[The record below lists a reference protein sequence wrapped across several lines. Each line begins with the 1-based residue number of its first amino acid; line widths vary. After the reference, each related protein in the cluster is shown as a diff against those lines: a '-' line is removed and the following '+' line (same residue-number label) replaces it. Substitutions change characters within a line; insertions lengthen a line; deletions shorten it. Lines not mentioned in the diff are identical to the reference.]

1 MTTFQPGYLA
11 TPVDIIWRSENWLLN
26 PKETSILG
34 YLDVVAVERLV
45 VVGVDTLDDVDSD
58 DDVDNEL
65 EVETLQGK
73 DIVC

>member
-1 MTTFQPGYLA
+1 
-11 TPVDIIWRSENWLLN
+11 
-26 PKETSILG
+26 
-34 YLDVVAVERLV
+34 